1 MKFWLY
7 LQQRELAVLRTES
20 EKWVCR
26 FFGFSPG
33 SRSAS
38 VGLNRTKTE
47 SETEPFS
54 VGFSSNPIKW
64 SVFRRVR
71 CACVGIIRPLIVWCQ
86 MTLLQYLPLLRHTVQ
101 AGTSYPSGSSDVRI
115 FCSILEL
122 QIQQL
127 FATIK
132 TRCGIAKA
140 QLTYKQHT
148 ANAMRKSTLLKGWL

>member
-101 AGTSYPSGSSDVRI
+101 AGTSYPSGKYVGRAY
-115 FCSILEL
+115 ILQQTKTTDTAVICYNKDTLWDCEGTTYL
-122 QIQQL
+122 Q
-127 FATIK
+127 A
-132 TRCGIAKA
+132 A
-140 QLTYKQHT
+140 Y
-148 ANAMRKSTLLKGWL
+148 S